1 MHGLKAPK
9 PGEFSLDPLA
19 EVDTRLLCTG
29 EESENFPQ
37 NTWKTALKKAS
48 KRNDNF
54 SELFLKVKLQK
65 TFCAKRFHFW
75 KVLDVTSTF
84 C

>member
-54 SELFLKVKLQK
+54 SELFLKGNSKKPFVPKDFISGKFFVLQV
-65 TFCAKRFHFW
+65 H
-75 KVLDVTSTF
+75 
-84 C
+84 